1 MKDTGT
7 EELVMDAVVTFQ
19 MSIVAVEVVLTVM
32 QDTMAHRKDTG
43 GARTVAL
50 PPISSK
56 KRFAPLSHIYLRT
69 NPINNQKSFSSGEI
83 LVDGIMGSKD
93 IMFKKMGISVVVDED
108 VDAETV
114 AVVVEAS

>member
-56 KRFAPLSHIYLRT
+56 K
-69 NPINNQKSFSSGEI
+69 SFSSGEI